1 MLARIHDRDRV
12 FALVDDIGL
21 GSCRMEGHV
30 GGRAAHGDGC
40 RHGVGLRVNHG
51 HAAMAVVR
59 TGVEHIDEATA
70 GVDLDGSW
78 LSSDADMG
86 EHGAAKGSMTATLAL
101 PRSFCGSS
109 E

>member
-1 MLARIHDRDRV
+1 
-12 FALVDDIGL
+12 
-21 GSCRMEGHV
+21 
-30 GGRAAHGDGC
+30 
-40 RHGVGLRVNHG
+40 
-51 HAAMAVVR
+51 MAVVR